1 MTPLSLNKWEKSLQP
16 VIDDMGGRPL
26 NIHALLAQHPAL
38 LEAWWPLRKHLVT
51 GGELVQRECELV
63 ILRVATHTGSWYEWA
78 SHVVRGMD
86 SGLTLEEINDV
97 RDSDAQWDEKEAVLL
112 SAVDELT
119 QQRALSPEMLGRLGA
134 FYTDRQVLDLMHL
147 HGMYMTL
154 AAILETWEVELDE
167 HVARRLPDTVTP
179 EGFARG

>member
-97 RDSDAQWDEKEAVLL
+97 RDSDAQWNEREAALL